1 MNIPTSKR
9 IVEMAK
15 AGYPAIYLL
24 TAEDMRAQM
33 EIKKAAGD
41 LNRTLYTW
49 TLGRGIVEDG
59 VKAGKPMED
68 TDNPNG
74 LLTALP
80 KLKKQSIIVL
90 RLFHHFL
97 EDPLVQSTILD
108 LMTDYKNASQRMLII
123 TAPIQKIPMELE
135 KEIALVEMQLPD
147 KETIGVVLDGI
158 ISGSQL
164 KGEKVPNEEL
174 RKVLVGHAC
183 GMTTSEVENALSLSL
198 VRGKTSGKHWDSA
211 VVLDEKCATLKKS
224 GLLEYIPS
232 KGYGMDS
239 VGGMKNL
246 KNWIAK
252 RKKAWTPEAKEF
264 GLPVPKGLLFV
275 GIPGSGKSL
284 LVQVIA
290 ETLNIPLVRLDMGKI
305 HGSLVGQS
313 EANMRMAIQV
323 AEAVSPCILWIDE
336 IEKGLAGSTGQS
348 LDSGVGSRILGTM
361 LTWMQEKT
369 SEVFVCA
376 TANDVTSLPPELLRK
391 GRFDE
396 MFSVLLPNTDERKEI
411 FAIHL
416 KKRNRGPLIGKV
428 VDLDFFAKRTEGYS
442 GAEIE
447 AAIVDSM
454 YTAFDA
460 GEDIDQQNL
469 VDAIDNLQPLSK
481 TMAEKI
487 NRMEEWCKGRARP
500 ANGDESLASPVN
512 IPGGRMVDA

>member
-1 MNIPTSKR
+1 
-9 IVEMAK
+9 
-15 AGYPAIYLL
+15 
-24 TAEDMRAQM
+24 
-33 EIKKAAGD
+33 
-41 LNRTLYTW
+41 
-49 TLGRGIVEDG
+49 
-59 VKAGKPMED
+59 
-68 TDNPNG
+68 
-74 LLTALP
+74 
-80 KLKKQSIIVL
+80 
-90 RLFHHFL
+90 
-97 EDPLVQSTILD
+97 
-108 LMTDYKNASQRMLII
+108 
-123 TAPIQKIPMELE
+123 
-135 KEIALVEMQLPD
+135 
-147 KETIGVVLDGI
+147 
-158 ISGSQL
+158 
-164 KGEKVPNEEL
+164 
-174 RKVLVGHAC
+174 
-183 GMTTSEVENALSLSL
+183 
-198 VRGKTSGKHWDSA
+198 
-211 VVLDEKCATLKKS
+211 
-224 GLLEYIPS
+224 
-232 KGYGMDS
+232 MDS

-369 SEVFVCA
+369 SEVFVCS

-396 MFSVLLPNTDERKEI
+396 MFSVLLPNQDERKEI

-416 KKRNRGPLIGKV
+416 KKRNRGKLIGKV
-428 VDLDFFAKRTEGYS
+428 LDLDFFAKRTEGYS

-447 AAIVDSM
+447 ATIVDSM